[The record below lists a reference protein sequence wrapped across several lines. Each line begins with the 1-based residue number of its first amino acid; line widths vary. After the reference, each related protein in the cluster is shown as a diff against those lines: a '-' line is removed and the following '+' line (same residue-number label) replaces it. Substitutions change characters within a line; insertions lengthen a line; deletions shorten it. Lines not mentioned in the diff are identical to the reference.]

1 MSKRVK
7 STKRVGRK
15 VEKKTLDLKPN
26 EISKDLDAIFRSR
39 WHGAV
44 NIRGIRYQILYSL
57 FRAFDLYNEENE
69 TAALRLE
76 GIEDVDFL
84 GIRGFHYENE
94 YVQVKSADKDWNWS
108 QLKGPLAGFLP
119 VHRND
124 VNCGFVL
131 AVGFSLTGD
140 IEKLTQLESLLAS
153 EKKRVENKF
162 CKLCSQVGYSEVESN
177 ALLRKLTILSV
188 PEEKIWQELQAIVAE
203 RFGLGS
209 EAVETYIYTLVAKF
223 LEWAKDRKT
232 VTRLDLENV
241 RGVVGEAL
249 ARETE
254 FQAYGQGLIN
264 RVTWMQDATPTD
276 FFDGKGT
283 RSGHIV
289 AGLDIARPIWLEKI
303 DAALNASKICILRSS
318 SGQGKSTLLYRYAYE
333 TRSPEHVFI
342 LRIAETPEQVEL
354 IRNHLQF
361 RANLGLP
368 ILLLID
374 DVRWQTRLW
383 ASVAQ
388 QCAALN
394 IRVLVTVR
402 DEDWQRFAQE
412 SLINYEI
419 LEPSL
424 DLEEAKHIF
433 ELLKTQG
440 KVHISAISSEWA
452 YEKIGKPY
460 LLMEYVYLVT
470 QGQILEERLRDQ
482 IRQISQQHED
492 PAKIEILRRTS
503 LAHALGT
510 PVLVDKLLQ
519 EISFNS
525 DPQQTLNSLLG
536 EYLQLENGRMLT
548 GLHWLRSSSL
558 SEILHEGFPNPAST
572 ALAILNA
579 VPSENL
585 ASFISNALC
594 RNGLDTKVFM
604 SKLTEKAT
612 GADIKTIL
620 DYIDGFFEA
629 GERKFFEINR
639 NVFDESYKSFGSN
652 FPFLIGME
660 YAPLIQTRKLSSL
673 FEDLAKDSQN
683 FQELNEI
690 IAKAVQVCRGLDLC
704 KNFLSNVVSSLRI
717 NTIRSAHSLVGQLLD
732 WCALCELHLPKWDE
746 IKDVLIQDK
755 TVFEL
760 PLEEFCNFTQGL
772 YRYDATTYQ
781 LWFNL
786 YRYQIIGYVKL
797 HTDCVT
803 LEVSDQKAYIEFFP
817 DSSGNSNTHE
827 QTMNRINYVR
837 ATIPFCEDYKSQG
850 IWLLPSELKPSFDE
864 TYKDISKQYLPFKS
878 DVVRNSIWF
887 RIIDENYL
895 PDSYYTYQ
903 KEWFSV
909 RFNLLTFAKK
919 LSKALE
925 IYFSCHKK
933 NSTSLI
939 SDIIELF
946 ESLEDEIRHVPN
958 ISAESL
964 KVVGKTIPLQLKRI
978 LKNNFHGKWLQSLY
992 NFITDLSRWLKN
1004 KDESIGRLTVYHFK
1018 EALSQLDGMQNSFG
1032 QLFQESPD
1040 YFGASSLDNK
1050 EKIAYSNLADLL
1062 EVWILNP
1069 PHSLL
1074 IDVFAYIRA
1083 SKESERQEMIRR
1095 VQETLAPLQE
1105 NGIDLILPKNIY
1117 LEYPLNYLPI
1127 AFSVDDTC
1135 KTELYLEVIINS
1147 LTQIRDLV
1155 SFFCLIPIYKGKRF
1169 LAGSYQISSTDLE
1182 NFLEG
1187 EIRWEMLIP
1196 LEPPEGIW
1204 KCLQE
1209 IEFCQEPRHRFRAS
1223 IYGLIS
1229 GLEILIQRQVKIESF
1244 KNSQNSFE
1252 TVLYD
1257 KHIAKLNDLTQEF
1270 RTLLVQTIDQLE
1282 TNFST
1287 RKNSSYCIEI
1297 RDYLK
1302 SIETELSRNNFNFS
1316 LAEKTGKITSAI
1328 DQLLFTPKVFLTS

>member
-1 MSKRVK
+1 MSRRVK
-7 STKRVGRK
+7 ATKRAGRK
-15 VEKKTLDLKPN
+15 VEKKPLAPKPN

-57 FRAFDLYNEENE
+57 VRAFDLYNEENE

-94 YVQVKSADKDWNWS
+94 YVQVKSADKAWKWS
-108 QLKGPLAGFLP
+108 QLKGPLEGFLS

-124 VNCGFVL
+124 ANCGFVL
-131 AVGFSLTGD
+131 AVGFPLTGD
-140 IEKLTQLESLLAS
+140 IEKLTQLESLLAN
-153 EKKRVENKF
+153 ERKRVENKF
-162 CKLCSQVGYSEVESN
+162 CNLCEQVGYSEAESN
-177 ALLRKLTILSV
+177 ALLRKLTILSA
-188 PEEKIWQELQAIVAE
+188 PEEKIWQELQAIVME

-264 RVTWMQDATPTD
+264 RVEWKLDATPTD

-283 RSGHIV
+283 RSGHVV
-289 AGLDIARPIWLEKI
+289 AGLDIIRPIWLEKI
-303 DAALNASKICILRSS
+303 DVALNASKICILRSS

-333 TRSPEHVFI
+333 RRSPEHVFV
-342 LRIAETPEQVEL
+342 LRIAEKSEQVEL
-354 IRNHLQF
+354 IRNYLQF

-419 LEPSL
+419 LEPRL
-424 DLEEAKHIF
+424 DLEEAKQIF
-433 ELLKTQG
+433 KQLKTQR
-440 KVHISAISSEWA
+440 KVHTSAISPEWA

-470 QGQILEERLRDQ
+470 QGRMLEDRLREQ
-482 IRQISQQHED
+482 VRQISQQQED

-519 EISFNS
+519 NISFNS

-536 EYLQLENGRMLT
+536 EYLQLEDGMLN
-548 GLHWLRSSSL
+548 GLHWLRSNSL
-558 SEILHEGFPNPAST
+558 SEILHEGFSNPAST

-579 VPSENL
+579 VPSENI

-594 RNGLDTKVFM
+594 KDGLDTKGFI
-604 SKLTEKAT
+604 SKLTEQAK
-612 GADIKTIL
+612 GVDVKTIL
-620 DYIDGFFEA
+620 DYTSGFFEA
-629 GERKFFEINR
+629 GERIFFNKNR

-652 FPFLIGME
+652 CPFLISIE
-660 YAPLIQTRKLSSL
+660 YTPFIKDHKLSSV
-673 FEDLAKDSQN
+673 FEDLAKASQN

-690 IAKAVQVCRGLDLC
+690 IAKVIQVPRGLDLC
-704 KNFLSNVVSSLRI
+704 KEFLSNVISSLRI

-781 LWFNL
+781 SWFSL
-786 YRYQIIGYVKL
+786 YRDQIIGYVKL
-797 HTDCVT
+797 HTDCIT

-817 DSSGNSNTHE
+817 DSSDNPNTHE
-827 QTMNRINYVR
+827 QTMNRINYLR
-837 ATIPFCEDYKSQG
+837 ATIPFCENYKSQG
-850 IWLLPSELKPSFDE
+850 IWLLPSELKLSFDE
-864 TYKDISKQYLPFKS
+864 TYKDISEQYLPFNS
-878 DVVRNSIWF
+878 DVARNSIWF

-909 RFNLLTFAKK
+909 RLNLLTLAQK

-925 IYFSCHKK
+925 IGFSSSKK
-933 NSTSLI
+933 ASTSLI
-939 SDIIELF
+939 SDISKLF

-964 KVVGKTIPLQLKRI
+964 KVVGKTIPSQLKRI
-978 LKNNFHGKWLQSLY
+978 LENNFHGKWLQSLY
-992 NFITDLSRWLKN
+992 NFIIQISRWLRN
-1004 KDESIGRLTVYHFK
+1004 KDESIGRLTIHNFK
-1018 EALSQLDGMQNSFG
+1018 EALSQLDGMQNSFR

-1040 YFGASSLDNK
+1040 YFGANNLNNK
-1050 EKIAYSNLADLL
+1050 EKIFYSNLADLL
-1062 EVWILNP
+1062 EVWILNS
-1069 PHSLL
+1069 PHNLP
-1074 IDVFAYIRA
+1074 IDIFAFIHA
-1083 SKESERQEMIRR
+1083 SKESGRQEMIRR
-1095 VQETLAPLQE
+1095 AQEILAPLQE
-1105 NGIDLILPKNIY
+1105 NGIDLVLPKDIY
-1117 LEYPLNYLPI
+1117 LEYPLSYLPI

-1135 KTELYLEVIINS
+1135 NTELYLEVIIT
-1147 LTQIRDLV
+1147 LIAQIRDLV
-1155 SFFCLIPIYKGKRF
+1155 NLFCLIPIYKGKRF

-1182 NFLEG
+1182 NLLEG

-1196 LEPPEGIW
+1196 FEPPEGIW

-1209 IEFCQEPRHRFRAS
+1209 IEFCQESRYQFRAS
-1223 IYGLIS
+1223 IYALKN
-1229 GLEILIQRQVKIESF
+1229 GLEILMRRQEVISSLKDS
-1244 KNSQNSFE
+1244 KNIFE
-1252 TVLYD
+1252 IALYD
-1257 KHIAKLNDLTQEF
+1257 RHVSKIKDLAKEF
-1270 RTLLVQTIDQLE
+1270 RKLPLQIKNQLE
-1282 TNFST
+1282 NNFSLQ
-1287 RKNSSYCIEI
+1287 KNSSNYLKI
-1297 RDYLK
+1297 RDLLELIELGLSKSNLNDSFSVELEEITDAVDKFLK
-1302 SIETELSRNNFNFS
+1302 E
-1316 LAEKTGKITSAI
+1316 A
-1328 DQLLFTPKVFLTS
+1328 QPV

>member
-7 STKRVGRK
+7 STKRAGRK
-15 VEKKTLDLKPN
+15 VEKKTLSPQPN

-69 TAALRLE
+69 TASLRLE

-108 QLKGPLAGFLP
+108 QLKGPLDGFLS
-119 VHRND
+119 VHRTD
-124 VNCGFVL
+124 ANCGFVL

-140 IEKLTQLESLLAS
+140 IEKLTRLESLLAN
-153 EKKRVENKF
+153 ERKRVENKF
-162 CKLCSQVGYSEVESN
+162 CKLCAQVGYSEAESN

-188 PEEKIWQELQAIVAE
+188 PEEKIWQELQVIVAE
-203 RFGLGS
+203 RFSLGS

-232 VTRLDLENV
+232 VTRLDLEDV

-264 RVTWMQDATPTD
+264 RVEWKIDATPTD
-276 FFDGKGT
+276 FFDAKGT
-283 RSGHIV
+283 RSGHVV
-289 AGLDIARPIWLEKI
+289 AGLDIVRPIWLEKI
-303 DAALNASKICILRSS
+303 DVALNASKICILRSS

-333 TRSPEHVFI
+333 KRSPEHVFV
-342 LRIAETPEQVEL
+342 LRIAETSEQVEL
-354 IRNHLQF
+354 IRNYLQF

-419 LEPSL
+419 LEPRL
-424 DLEEAKHIF
+424 DLEEAKQIF
-433 ELLKTQG
+433 QQLKTQR
-440 KVHISAISSEWA
+440 KVHTSAISPEWA

-470 QGQILEERLRDQ
+470 QGRMLEDRLREQ
-482 IRQISQQHED
+482 VRQIFQQQED

-519 EISFNS
+519 NISFNS

-536 EYLQLENGRMLT
+536 EYLQLEDGMLN
-548 GLHWLRSSSL
+548 GLHWLRSNSL
-558 SEILHEGFPNPAST
+558 FEILHEGFPNPAST

-579 VPSENL
+579 VPSENI

-594 RNGLDTKVFM
+594 KDGLDTKRFI
-604 SKLTEKAT
+604 SKLTEQAK
-612 GADIKTIL
+612 GVDVKTIL
-620 DYIDGFFEA
+620 DYTNGFFEA
-629 GERKFFEINR
+629 GERIFFNKNR
-639 NVFDESYKSFGSN
+639 NVFDESYKTFGSN

-660 YAPLIQTRKLSSL
+660 YMPVIKDYKLSSV

-690 IAKAVQVCRGLDLC
+690 IAKVIQVPRGLDLC
-704 KNFLSNVVSSLRI
+704 KEFLSNVISSLRI
-717 NTIRSAHSLVGQLLD
+717 NTIRSAHSLLGQLLD
-732 WCALCELHLPKWDE
+732 WCALCELHLPSWNE
-746 IKDVLIQDK
+746 IKDDLVQDE

-760 PLEEFCNFTQGL
+760 PFEEFCNFTQGL
-772 YRYDATTYQ
+772 YRYDASTYQ
-781 LWFNL
+781 FWFSL
-786 YRYQIIGYVKL
+786 YQNQIIGYVKL
-797 HTDCVT
+797 HIDCIT
-803 LEVSDQKAYIEFFP
+803 LEVSDQEAYIEFFP
-817 DSSGNSNTHE
+817 DSSDNSNTHE
-827 QTMNRINYVR
+827 QTMNRINYLR
-837 ATIPFCEDYKSQG
+837 STIPFCENYKSQG
-850 IWLLPSELKPSFDE
+850 IWLLPSELKLSFDE
-864 TYKDISKQYLPFKS
+864 TYKDISEHYLPFNS
-878 DVVRNSIWF
+878 DVARNSIWF
-887 RIIDENYL
+887 RIIDKNYL

-909 RFNLLTFAKK
+909 RLNLLTLAQK

-925 IYFSCHKK
+925 IGFSSSKK
-933 NSTSLI
+933 ASTSLI
-939 SDIIELF
+939 SDISKLF
-946 ESLEDEIRHVPN
+946 ESLEDEIRHVSS
-958 ISAESL
+958 ISAENL
-964 KVVGKTIPLQLKRI
+964 KVVGKTIPLQLERI

-992 NFITDLSRWLKN
+992 SFITDLSRWLKN
-1004 KDESIGRLTVYHFK
+1004 KDESIGKFTIDHFK
-1018 EALSQLDGMQNSFG
+1018 GALSQLDGMQNSFG

-1050 EKIAYSNLADLL
+1050 EKIAYSKLADLL

-1069 PHSLL
+1069 PHSLP

-1083 SKESERQEMIRR
+1083 NKESERQEIIRR

-1105 NGIDLILPKNIY
+1105 NGLDLILPNNIY
-1117 LEYPLNYLPI
+1117 LEYPQSYLPI
-1127 AFSVDDTC
+1127 VFSVDDTC
-1135 KTELYLEVIINS
+1135 SIELYLEVIIS
-1147 LTQIRDLV
+1147 EMTQIRDLV

-1169 LAGSYQISSTDLE
+1169 LEGSYQISSTDLE
-1182 NFLEG
+1182 NLLEG
-1187 EIRWEMLIP
+1187 KIRWEMLIP
-1196 LEPPEGIW
+1196 LELPKGIW
-1204 KCLQE
+1204 NCLQE
-1209 IEFCQEPRHRFRAS
+1209 IEFCQESRHLFRAS
-1223 IYGLIS
+1223 IYGLMRD
-1229 GLEILIQRQVKIESF
+1229 LEILTRRQKIVSSLKGS
-1244 KNSQNSFE
+1244 KNIFE
-1252 TVLYD
+1252 IALYD
-1257 KHIAKLNDLTQEF
+1257 RHISKTKDLALEF
-1270 RTLLVQTIDQLE
+1270 RNLIIQIKNQLE
-1282 TNFST
+1282 NNFSAH
-1287 RKNSSYCIEI
+1287 KNSSSYLRI
-1297 RDYLK
+1297 RDLLEV
-1302 SIETELSRNNFNFS
+1302 IEPGLTETNINDIFS
-1316 LAEKTGKITSAI
+1316 LGLEETTGAV
-1328 DQLLFTPKVFLTS
+1328 DNLLKEAQPD

>member
-7 STKRVGRK
+7 STKRAGRK
-15 VEKKTLDLKPN
+15 VEKKTLNPKPN

-57 FRAFDLYNEENE
+57 FRAFDLYNDENE
-69 TAALRLE
+69 AAALRLE

-94 YVQVKSADKDWNWS
+94 YVQVKSADKDWKWS
-108 QLKGPLAGFLP
+108 QLKGPLEGFLS

-124 VNCGFVL
+124 ANCGFVL
-131 AVGFSLTGD
+131 AVGFPLTGD
-140 IEKLTQLESLLAS
+140 IEKLTRLEFLLAN
-153 EKKRVENKF
+153 ERKRVENKF
-162 CKLCSQVGYSEVESN
+162 CNLCAQVGYSEVESN

-188 PEEKIWQELQAIVAE
+188 PEEKIWQELQAIVAD

-209 EAVETYIYTLVAKF
+209 EAVEIYIYSLVAKF

-264 RVTWMQDATPTD
+264 RVEWKLDATPTD

-283 RSGHIV
+283 RSGHVV
-289 AGLDIARPIWLEKI
+289 AGLDIVRPIWLGKI
-303 DAALNASKICILRSS
+303 DVALNASKICILRSS

-333 TRSPEHVFI
+333 TRSPEHVFV
-342 LRIAETPEQVEL
+342 LRIAETSEQVEL
-354 IRNHLQF
+354 IRNYLQF

-402 DEDWQRFAQE
+402 DEDWQRFSQE

-419 LEPSL
+419 LEPQL
-424 DLEEAKHIF
+424 DLEEAKQIF
-433 ELLKTQG
+433 KQLKKQEKIHTSD
-440 KVHISAISSEWA
+440 ILPEWA

-460 LLMEYVYLVT
+460 LLMEYVYLLT
-470 QGQILEERLRDQ
+470 QGRMLEDRLRDQ
-482 IRQISQQHED
+482 VRQIFRQHED
-492 PAKIEILRRTS
+492 PAKIKILRRTT
-503 LAHALGT
+503 LAHSLGT

-519 EISFNS
+519 DISFKS
-525 DPQQTLNSLLG
+525 DPQQTLNLLLG
-536 EYLQLENGRMLT
+536 EYLQIDNGMLT
-548 GLHWLRSSSL
+548 GLHWLRSNSL
-558 SEILHEGFPNPAST
+558 SEILHEGCPNPAST

-594 RNGLDTKVFM
+594 RDGLDTDLFI
-604 SKLTEKAT
+604 SKLTEKAN
-612 GADIKTIL
+612 GVDIKTIL

-639 NVFDESYKSFGSN
+639 SVFDESYKSFGSN
-652 FPFLIGME
+652 CPFLLGIE
-660 YAPLIQTRKLSSL
+660 YTPLIQDYELSSL

-683 FQELNEI
+683 FQEFNELK
-690 IAKAVQVCRGLDLC
+690 AKAVRVRRGLDLC
-704 KNFLSNVVSSLRI
+704 KDFLSNIVSSLRI
-717 NTIRSAHSLVGQLLD
+717 NTIRSAHSLVGKLLD
-732 WCALCELHLPKWDE
+732 WCYLCELHLPKWDE
-746 IKDVLIQDK
+746 IKNILIQDK

-781 LWFNL
+781 VWFSL
-786 YRYQIIGYVKL
+786 YRDQIIGYVKL

-803 LEVSDQKAYIEFFP
+803 LEVSDQKAYIEFCL
-817 DSSGNSNTHE
+817 DSSDNSSTHE
-827 QTMNRINYVR
+827 QAMNRIKYIR
-837 ATIPFCEDYKSQG
+837 AAIPFCENYKSQG
-850 IWLLPSELKPSFDE
+850 LWLLPSELKPSFDE
-864 TYKDISKQYLPFKS
+864 TYKDISRQYLPFKS
-878 DVVRNSIWF
+878 DVSRNSIWF

-895 PDSYYTYQ
+895 PDSYYRYQ

-909 RFNLLTFAKK
+909 RLNLLTLAQK

-925 IYFSCHKK
+925 IGFSSHNKA
-933 NSTSLI
+933 SPSLI
-939 SDIIELF
+939 ADISQLF

-964 KVVGKTIPLQLKRI
+964 KVVGKTIPSQLKRI
-978 LKNNFHGKWLQSLY
+978 LENNFHGKWLQSLY
-992 NFITDLSRWLKN
+992 NFIIQISRWLKN
-1004 KDESIGRLTVYHFK
+1004 KDESIGRLTLHNFK
-1018 EALSQLDGMQNSFG
+1018 ESLSQLNGMQNSFG

-1040 YFGASSLDNK
+1040 YFGAGNLDNK
-1050 EKIAYSNLADLL
+1050 EKIAYANLADLL
-1062 EVWILNP
+1062 EVWILSP
-1069 PHSLL
+1069 PHNLP
-1074 IDVFAYIRA
+1074 INIFEYIKTN
-1083 SKESERQEMIRR
+1083 KELERQKKIRL
-1095 VQETLAPLQE
+1095 VQETFAPLQE
-1105 NGIDLILPKNIY
+1105 HGMDLVFPNDIY
-1117 LEYPLNYLPI
+1117 TEYPLNYLPI

-1135 KTELYLEVIINS
+1135 NTELYLSIIIAL
-1147 LTQIRDLV
+1147 LTQIRDLA

-1169 LAGSYQISSTDLE
+1169 LAGSYQVSSTDLE
-1182 NFLEG
+1182 NFLED

-1196 LEPPEGIW
+1196 FEPPEGIW
-1204 KCLQE
+1204 KCLKE
-1209 IEFCQEPRHRFRAS
+1209 IEFCQESRYQFRAS
-1223 IYGLIS
+1223 IYALKS
-1229 GLEILIQRQVKIESF
+1229 GLEILIRLQEVIASLKDSKNIFEMELYDRHISRIKDLAQEFGELPLQIKNQLENNFLLQKNSPNHLKIRYLLELIESGLRES
-1244 KNSQNSFE
+1244 N
-1252 TVLYD
+1252 
-1257 KHIAKLNDLTQEF
+1257 LNDSFALELEEITD
-1270 RTLLVQTIDQLE
+1270 TLDK
-1282 TNFST
+1282 F
-1287 RKNSSYCIEI
+1287 
-1297 RDYLK
+1297 LK
-1302 SIETELSRNNFNFS
+1302 E
-1316 LAEKTGKITSAI
+1316 A
-1328 DQLLFTPKVFLTS
+1328 QPV

>member
-1 MSKRVK
+1 MSKRVNPA
-7 STKRVGRK
+7 KRAGRK
-15 VEKKTLDLKPN
+15 IEKKTLDPKPN
-26 EISKDLDAIFRSR
+26 EISKDLDAILRSR

-57 FRAFDLYNEENE
+57 FRAFDLYDEENE

-76 GIEDVDFL
+76 GVEDVDFL

-108 QLKGPLAGFLP
+108 QLKGPLVGFLP

-124 VNCGFVL
+124 ANCGFVL

-140 IEKLTQLESLLAS
+140 IEKLTRLESLLAS
-153 EKKRVENKF
+153 ERKRVENKF
-162 CKLCSQVGYSEVESN
+162 CKLCAQVGYSEAESN
-177 ALLRKLTILSV
+177 ALLRKLKILSV
-188 PEEKIWQELQAIVAE
+188 PEEKIWKELQAIIAE

-241 RGVVGEAL
+241 RGFVGEAL

-333 TRSPEHVFI
+333 MRSPEHVFV
-342 LRIAETPEQVEL
+342 LRIAETSEQVES
-354 IRNHLQF
+354 IRNYLQF

-412 SLINYEI
+412 SLVNYEI
-419 LEPSL
+419 LEPRL
-424 DLEEAKHIF
+424 DLEEAKQIF
-433 ELLKTQG
+433 KQLKTQG
-440 KVHISAISSEWA
+440 KVHTSAISPEWA

-470 QGQILEERLRDQ
+470 QGRMLEDRLREQ
-482 IRQISQQHED
+482 VRQIAQQQED

-519 EISFNS
+519 NISFNS

-536 EYLQLENGRMLT
+536 EYLQLGDGMLN
-548 GLHWLRSSSL
+548 GLHWLRSNSL

-572 ALAILNA
+572 ALSILNA

-585 ASFISNALC
+585 ASFISNALS
-594 RNGLDTKVFM
+594 RDGLDTKVFI
-604 SKLTEKAT
+604 SELTEKAN

-639 NVFDESYKSFGSN
+639 SIFNESYRSFGSN
-652 FPFLIGME
+652 FHFLLGIE
-660 YAPLIQTRKLSSL
+660 YTPLIQDHKFSSL
-673 FEDLAKDSQN
+673 FKDLEKDSQN

-690 IAKAVQVCRGLDLC
+690 IAKAVQVHRGLDLC
-704 KNFLSNVVSSLRI
+704 KDFLSSIVSSLRI
-717 NTIRSAHSLVGQLLD
+717 NTIRPAHSLVGQLLN
-732 WCALCELHLPKWDE
+732 WCALCKLYLPKWDE
-746 IKDVLIQDK
+746 IKDILIQDK

-797 HTDCVT
+797 HTDCIT

-817 DSSGNSNTHE
+817 DSSDNSNTHE
-827 QTMNRINYVR
+827 QTMNRINYLR

-887 RIIDENYL
+887 KIIDENYL

-909 RFNLLTFAKK
+909 RLNLLTLAQK

-925 IYFSCHKK
+925 IGFSSHNKA
-933 NSTSLI
+933 STSLI
-939 SDIIELF
+939 SDISKLF

-964 KVVGKTIPLQLKRI
+964 KVIGKTIPSQLKKI
-978 LKNNFHGKWLQSLY
+978 LESNFHGEWLQSLY
-992 NFITDLSRWLKN
+992 NFIIQISRWLKN
-1004 KDESIGRLTVYHFK
+1004 KDEPIGRLTIHNFK

-1069 PHSLL
+1069 PHNLP
-1074 IDVFAYIRA
+1074 INVFAYIRA
-1083 SKESERQEMIRR
+1083 NKESKRQEMIRR

-1105 NGIDLILPKNIY
+1105 NVIDLVLPNDIY
-1117 LEYPLNYLPI
+1117 LEYPLSYLPI

-1135 KTELYLEVIINS
+1135 SIELCLEVIIS
-1147 LTQIRDLV
+1147 GITQIRDLV
-1155 SFFCLIPIYKGKRF
+1155 NFFCLIPIYKGKRF
-1169 LAGSYQISSTDLE
+1169 LVGSYQISSTDLE
-1182 NFLEG
+1182 NLLEG

-1204 KCLQE
+1204 NCLQE
-1209 IEFCQEPRHRFRAS
+1209 IEFFQESRHQFRAS

-1229 GLEILIQRQVKIESF
+1229 GLEILMKRQEVIALLKDS
-1244 KNSQNSFE
+1244 KNTFE
-1252 TVLYD
+1252 MALYD
-1257 KHIAKLNDLTQEF
+1257 RHIDKINDLEQEF
-1270 RTLLVQTIDQLE
+1270 RNLIIQIEDQLE
-1282 TNFST
+1282 NDFLAQ
-1287 RKNSSYCIEI
+1287 KNSPRYVEI
-1297 RDYLK
+1297 KNFL
-1302 SIETELSRNNFNFS
+1302 ELLESGLSKNNLNDTFS
-1316 LAEKTGKITSAI
+1316 VGLEKITSVV
-1328 DQLLFTPKVFLTS
+1328 DNFLQEGQPG